1 MPPASLTTPVRAG
14 RRRGVPLQRHDI
26 PMRQSQDYP
35 TTDMVELLAP
45 PEEAEEEKK

>member
-1 MPPASLTTPVRAG
+1 
-14 RRRGVPLQRHDI
+14 
-26 PMRQSQDYP
+26 MRQSQDYP